1 MSRGKSKG
9 AVVIDPAKAFQQACA
24 FADCAQACETE
35 QLEIW
40 ATEFARFSAAA
51 ANSAF
56 ACELFLK
63 SMIALCGAAGKEE
76 GVVST
81 HDLYQLYATLKD
93 RDAEAAELI
102 EGAVMRIVKLEEGYT
117 FDKALRDSANS
128 FNYWRY
134 AYEHKR
140 AKAGVMFLHVMR
152 WVLRDECCMKL
163 HGITWS
169 SYIAQ

>member
-24 FADCAQACETE
+24 FADCAHICETE
-35 QLEIW
+35 HLIIR
-40 ATEFARFSAAA
+40 ATAFARFSAAA

-63 SMIALCGAAGKEE
+63 SLIALCGGPGKEA

-93 RDAEAAELI
+93 RDAETAELI
-102 EGAVMRIVKLEEGYT
+102 EDEVMRIVKLEEGYT

-152 WVLRDECCMKL
+152 LVLRDECCIRL

-169 SYIAQ
+169 SYVLQ